1 MSLSLG
7 SYEMTP
13 RKFSRSKRPKT
24 LLTVALCALFAFVA
38 SASAVVYVY
47 KNNFGSKSAYNEIDS
62 TSGGKKCNRSYSSD
76 SKVMRVEMRGQTF
89 CEYSPPVTGDADQP
103 DHEIVMDGRI
113 LDATPKNVREDAY
126 LAVRVRVGDGTWY
139 EFRVKPKGKDY
150 RFTRE
155 PAGGASGLPI
165 TGSDD
170 KIKPIG
176 ENNKLRLRV
185 TGNDVTAFV
194 NGKSVESYND
204 PNPGQV
210 TGRKVA
216 FGVGS
221 TKKANPGPVAR
232 FTSIKVGVPTP

>member
-1 MSLSLG
+1 MILRKLKGLTRLRLSLG
-7 SYEMTP
+7 
-13 RKFSRSKRPKT
+13 
-24 LLTVALCALFAFVA
+24 LGLCALFLFVS
-38 SASAVVYVY
+38 SAAAVVYVY
-47 KNNFGSKSAYNEIDS
+47 KNSFGSKSSYNEIDLI
-62 TSGGKKCNRSYSSD
+62 SGGKRCERSFVED
-76 SKVMRVEMRGQTF
+76 NKAMRIDMRGKTF

-103 DHEIVMDGRI
+103 DHEVVMDGRI
-113 LDATPKNVREDAY
+113 LDATPKNVRDDAY

-139 EFRVKPKGKDY
+139 EFRVTPKGKKY

-155 PAGGASGLPI
+155 PAGGGSGLPI
-165 TGSDD
+165 NGSTNQ
-170 KIKPIG
+170 IKPIG

-194 NGKSVESYND
+194 NGKSVQNYND

-216 FGVGS
+216 FGLGS

-232 FTSIKVGVPTP
+232 ISSVKVGVPTP

>member
-1 MSLSLG
+1 MTHRNLKAPRPLKLSLG
-7 SYEMTP
+7 
-13 RKFSRSKRPKT
+13 
-24 LLTVALCALFAFVA
+24 LAVCAVFAFVA

-47 KNNFGSKSAYNEIDS
+47 KNTFGSKGAYKEVDQ
-62 TSGGKKCNRSYSSD
+62 TSGGKKCDRQYSSD
-76 SKVMRVEMRGQTF
+76 SKAMRVEMRGKTF
-89 CEYSPPVTGDADQP
+89 CEYSPPVTGDEDQP

-113 LDATPKNVREDAY
+113 LDATPKNVRDEAY
-126 LAVRVRVGDGTWY
+126 LAVRARVGDGTWY
-139 EFRVKPKGKDY
+139 EFRVTPKGRQY

-165 TGSDD
+165 TGSDN

-185 TGNDVTAFV
+185 TGNDATAFV

>member
-1 MSLSLG
+1 MILRKLKGFTRLRLSLG
-7 SYEMTP
+7 
-13 RKFSRSKRPKT
+13 
-24 LLTVALCALFAFVA
+24 VALCALFVFVA

-47 KNNFGSKSAYNEIDS
+47 KNSFGSKSAYNEIDKI
-62 TSGGKKCNRSYSSD
+62 SGGKKCERTFVKDNQG
-76 SKVMRVEMRGQTF
+76 MRIDMRGKTF
-89 CEYSPPVTGDADQP
+89 CEYSPPVIGDADQP
-103 DHEIVMDGRI
+103 DHEIVADGRI
-113 LDATPKNVREDAY
+113 LDATPKSVRKDAY
-126 LAVRVRVGDGTWY
+126 LAVRVRVGEGTWY
-139 EFRVKPKGKDY
+139 EFRVTPKGEKY

-165 TGSDD
+165 NGTAN

-176 ENNKLRLRV
+176 RDNKLRLRI

-194 NGKSVESYND
+194 NGQSVESYND

-216 FGVGS
+216 FGLGS

-232 FTSIKVGVPTP
+232 ISSIKVGVPTP

>member
-1 MSLSLG
+1 MTNRKPKGLKPLRLSLG
-7 SYEMTP
+7 LA
-13 RKFSRSKRPKT
+13 F
-24 LLTVALCALFAFVA
+24 CALFAFVA
-38 SASAVVYVY
+38 SASAVVYIY
-47 KNNFGSKSAYNEIDS
+47 KNNFGSKSAYDEIDS
-62 TSGGKKCNRSYSSD
+62 ISGGKKCDRNYSPD
-76 SKVMRVEMRGQTF
+76 SKVMRVDMRGKTF

-103 DHEIVMDGRI
+103 DHEIVMEGRI
-113 LDATPKNVREDAY
+113 LEATPKNVRRDAY

-139 EFRVKPKGKDY
+139 EFRVTPKGEEY

-155 PAGGASGLPI
+155 PAGGGSGLPI
-165 TGSDD
+165 NGTDN
-170 KIKPIG
+170 KIKGIG
-176 ENNKLRLRV
+176 VTNKLRLRI
-185 TGNDVTAFV
+185 TGNDVTAFI
-194 NGKSVESYND
+194 NGKSVETYND

>member
-1 MSLSLG
+1 MTLRKLKGLRPLKLSLG
-7 SYEMTP
+7 IA
-13 RKFSRSKRPKT
+13 
-24 LLTVALCALFAFVA
+24 VCALFGFVA

-47 KNNFGSKSAYNEIDS
+47 KNSFGSKNAYDEIDKIG
-62 TSGGKKCNRSYSSD
+62 GGKKCDRHYQSE
-76 SKVMRVEMRGQTF
+76 SKVMRVEMRGDTF
-89 CEYSPPVTGDADQP
+89 CEYSPPVIGNADQP
-103 DHEIVMDGRI
+103 DHEIVADGRI
-113 LDATPKNVREDAY
+113 LAATPKNVRSQAY
-126 LAVRVRVGDGTWY
+126 LAVRVRVGGDTWY
-139 EFRVKPKGKDY
+139 EFRVTPKGEKY

-155 PAGGASGLPI
+155 PAGGGSGLPI
-165 TGSDD
+165 TGTAN

-176 ENNKLRLRV
+176 KSNKLRLRV

-194 NGKSVESYND
+194 NGESVEGYND

>member
-1 MSLSLG
+1 MILRKLKGLTQLRLSLG
-7 SYEMTP
+7 
-13 RKFSRSKRPKT
+13 
-24 LLTVALCALFAFVA
+24 LGLCALFLFVS
-38 SASAVVYVY
+38 SAAAVVYVY
-47 KNNFGSKSAYNEIDS
+47 KNSFGSKSSYNEIDLI
-62 TSGGKKCNRSYSSD
+62 SGGKKCERTFVEDN
-76 SKVMRVEMRGQTF
+76 KAMRIDMRGKTF

-103 DHEIVMDGRI
+103 DHEIVADGRI
-113 LDATPKNVREDAY
+113 LDATPKNVRNDAY

-139 EFRVKPKGKDY
+139 EFRVIPKGKKY
-150 RFTRE
+150 KFTRE
-155 PAGGASGLPI
+155 PAGGGSGLPI
-165 TGSDD
+165 NGTAN
-170 KIKPIG
+170 KIKPVG

-216 FGVGS
+216 FGLGS

-232 FTSIKVGVPTP
+232 FSSVKVGVPTP

>member
-1 MSLSLG
+1 MIRKLKGFTRLRLSLG
-7 SYEMTP
+7 
-13 RKFSRSKRPKT
+13 
-24 LLTVALCALFAFVA
+24 LGLCALFVFVA

-47 KNNFGSKSAYNEIDS
+47 KNSFGSKSSYNEIDLI
-62 TSGGKKCNRSYSSD
+62 SGGKKCERSFVED
-76 SKVMRVEMRGQTF
+76 NKAMRIDMRGKTF

-103 DHEIVMDGRI
+103 DHEIVADGRI
-113 LDATPKNVREDAY
+113 LDATPKNVRNQAY
-126 LAVRVRVGDGTWY
+126 LGVRVRVGDGTWY
-139 EFRVKPKGKDY
+139 EFRVTPKGKEY

-155 PAGGASGLPI
+155 PAGGGSGLPI
-165 TGSDD
+165 TGSSN

-176 ENNKLRLRV
+176 ENNKLRLRI

-216 FGVGS
+216 FGLGS

-232 FTSIKVGVPTP
+232 FSSIKVGVPAP

>member
-1 MSLSLG
+1 MINRKLKRPRPLPLSLG
-7 SYEMTP
+7 
-13 RKFSRSKRPKT
+13 
-24 LLTVALCALFAFVA
+24 LALCGLFVFVA
-38 SASAVVYVY
+38 SASAVVYIY
-47 KNNFGSKSAYNEIDS
+47 KNNFGSNSAYKEID
-62 TSGGKKCNRSYSSD
+62 TISGGKKCDRRYSKD
-76 SKVMRVEMRGQTF
+76 SKIMRVELRGLTF

-113 LDATPKNVREDAY
+113 LAATPKNVREDAY

-139 EFRVKPKGKDY
+139 EFRVTPKGEEY

-165 TGSDD
+165 TGTHN

-176 ENNKLRLRV
+176 ENNKLRLRI

-194 NGKSVESYND
+194 SGESVVTYND

-232 FTSIKVGVPTP
+232 ITSIKVGVPTP

>member
-1 MSLSLG
+1 MTHRKLKGLKPAKLSLG
-7 SYEMTP
+7 
-13 RKFSRSKRPKT
+13 
-24 LLTVALCALFAFVA
+24 LAVCALFAFVA

-47 KNNFGSKSAYNEIDS
+47 KNSFGSKGAYNEIDQ
-62 TSGGKKCNRSYSSD
+62 TAGGKKCNRGYSSD
-76 SKVMRVEMRGQTF
+76 SKAMRVAMRGKTF
-89 CEYSPPVTGDADQP
+89 CEYQPPVTGDEDQP
-103 DHEIVMDGRI
+103 DHEVVMEGRI

-139 EFRVKPKGKDY
+139 EFRVTPKGRNY

-176 ENNKLRLRV
+176 STNKLRLRV

-232 FTSIKVGVPTP
+232 FTSVKVGVPTP